1 MDSTQSN
8 VNTNNAN
15 TSGKKDEK
23 YVAPPG
29 FIAETFSFKETK
41 DKDTQ
46 KVIPKPDPVIV
57 DFKPTTLDE
66 IAALLNGTGMPEETT
81 AKVRDLILIS
91 LNDVKRTHIKKVLFD
106 DMDLDELRT
115 SHTIDPELYDLVT
128 IALMPPARR
137 GAVGIE
143 DEVWDSFEQDYQ
155 EVMQANGVDEKR
167 AKVGANILRNR
178 LNKVKSN
185 LDALKQ
191 FELRIGTWYT
201 NTKNGEIMEGVY
213 KYLSDRV
220 QKLIVANEPQTVLQS
235 F

>member
-1 MDSTQSN
+1 MSAAAN
-8 VNTNNAN
+8 GNTEA
-15 TSGKKDEK
+15 KKADEK
-23 YVAPPG
+23 YVAPEG
-29 FIAETFSFKETK
+29 FIAETFNFKEST
-41 DKDTQ
+41 DKETG
-46 KVIPKPDPVIV
+46 KKIPKPDPVII
-57 DFKPTTLDE
+57 DFKPTTLEDVS
-66 IAALLNGTGMPEETT
+66 ILLAGDPETPAETT
-81 AKVRDLILIS
+81 AKVRELILTS

-115 SHTIDPELYDLVT
+115 SHAIDPSLYDLVT

-143 DEVWDSFEQDYQ
+143 EEVWDSFEIDYQ

-167 AKVGANILRNR
+167 AKVGANIIRNR
-178 LNKVKSN
+178 FNKVNRN

-191 FELRIGTWYT
+191 FELRITTWYT
-201 NTKNGEIMEGVY
+201 NTKNGEVMEPVY

-220 QKLIVANEPQTVLQS
+220 QKLIVANQPEAVLQS

>member
-1 MDSTQSN
+1 MSAATGSATTDSN
-8 VNTNNAN
+8 
-15 TSGKKDEK
+15 GKPAK
-23 YVAPPG
+23 YESPTGYV
-29 FIAETFSFKETK
+29 AETFSFKETK
-41 DKDTQ
+41 DKDTG

-57 DFKPTTLDE
+57 DFKPTTLEE
-66 IAALLNGTGMPEETT
+66 IANLLNGTGMPEETT
-81 AKVRDLILIS
+81 AKVRDLILVS

-106 DMDLDELRT
+106 DMDLDELRQ
-115 SHTIDPELYDLVT
+115 SHMIDPSLYDLVT

-143 DEVWDSFEQDYQ
+143 DEVWDMFEQDYQ
-155 EVMQANGVDEKR
+155 DVMQANGVDEKR

-191 FELRIGTWYT
+191 FELRISTWYT
-201 NTKNGEIMEGVY
+201 NTKNGEAMEKVY
-213 KYLSDRV
+213 GYLSDRV